1 MIRTISDFIDMA
13 VSRRSEFY
21 PSSSFQQIFPKIN
34 TDPNVTVKVIKAQ
47 HKVDDLWYAIKQ
59 SMVSKEIGEL
69 EVLREIRA
77 MANFDH
83 PNIVRYF
90 NSWYSKTD
98 LMINDRDQ
106 RQTEINE

>member
-1 MIRTISDFIDMA
+1 MIRTISDFMDMA

-21 PSSSFQQIFPKIN
+21 PSFQQIFPKIN
-34 TDPNVTVKVIKAQ
+34 TDPNVTVKVITAQ

-59 SMVSKEIGEL
+59 SMVAKEIGEL

-90 NSWYSKTD
+90 NSWRSDTD
-98 LMINDRDQ
+98 LMNG
-106 RQTEINE
+106 TFSMFVGVN